1 MKGRVML
8 ISTVLGYIGVGMN
21 ITLALFSLAI
31 IRRAKKVFAL
41 MFAACALI
49 GLLSPA
55 AGLILNVM
63 ELVALVLL
71 VLYMMYDGFR
81 TMHW

>member
-1 MKGRVML
+1 ML

-21 ITLALFSLAI
+21 IMLALGSLAI

-41 MFAACALI
+41 TFATCALI

-55 AGLILNVM
+55 AGLIINIWEVI
-63 ELVALVLL
+63 ALVLL
-71 VLYMMYDGFR
+71 CLYMMYHGFR